1 MLSQAL
7 IAAIWLQLLFMRFRW
22 DRQWLVVNQR
32 GRAYTQ
38 RVEPKLALVEVN
50 LPAEAFSEGWEP
62 TKTSYLAPGM
72 DLLKISLCKPPKV
85 FDGVSVWEWSRSAL
99 DEGDEASK
107 WFTNYLGK
115 PSRMV
120 RFNAASETRPVDP
133 VYAQG
138 YSIMFS
144 DMFPFMLA
152 SQVSFGNNVFFFITD
167 DDININ

>member
-1 MLSQAL
+1 MEKTDASS
-7 IAAIWLQLLFMRFRW
+7 AAAAAAAAADAKISSIFIYPVKSCRGISVPHAPLTPTGFRW

-62 TKTSYLAPGM
+62 TKTSYLEIKAPGM

-85 FDGVSVWEWSRSAL
+85 SDGVSVWEWSGSAL

-107 WFTNYLGK
+107 WFTNYVGK

-120 RFNAASETRPVDP
+120 RFNAASETRPVNP
-133 VYAQG
+133 V
-138 YSIMFS
+138 
-144 DMFPFMLA
+144 
-152 SQVSFGNNVFFFITD
+152 
-167 DDININ
+167 